1 MIRCWGYGTTFR
13 GKTTMKGNTVDC
25 WTIIAIVVLVI
36 LCAGEPDLL
45 DAIISLVQSRAEC
58 ADE

>member
-1 MIRCWGYGTTFR
+1 
-13 GKTTMKGNTVDC
+13 MKGNTVDC

-45 DAIISLVQSRAEC
+45 DAIIALVQSRAEC
-58 ADE
+58 VDE